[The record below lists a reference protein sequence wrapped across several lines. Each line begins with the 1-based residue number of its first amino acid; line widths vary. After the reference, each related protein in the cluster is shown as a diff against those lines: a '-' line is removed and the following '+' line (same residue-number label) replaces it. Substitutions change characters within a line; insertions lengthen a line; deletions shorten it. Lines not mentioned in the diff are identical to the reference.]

1 MAEEKLI
8 SLGDDEEGIEID
20 IESGDEKSVRVKVE
34 KDDDVEVVETKTESK
49 ESSKSSE
56 DDDDLA
62 NYSEGVKKRIE
73 KLTFKYREAERR
85 EQAALDFARGLK
97 TELDSAKQ
105 RSHQLDTS
113 LLNEANTRLKTQ
125 EQLINDRLRT
135 AIDRGDTETQ
145 ITAQRELANLAV
157 QNDRLQ
163 RAQVQRQYEAQ
174 QIAQAPQ
181 PAPPPPRPDAK
192 AQTWAERNEWFGNDE
207 PMTLTAF
214 SIHKNLVEKEGFD
227 PSADDYYSELDKRI
241 RKEFPHKF
249 QSEQK
254 GKPTSMVASANPSP
268 RSENRKQVKLTPSQV
283 AIAKRLG
290 VSLKEYARQVQRLNG

>member
-8 SLGDDEEGIEID
+8 SLGDDEVGVEID
-20 IESGDEKSVRVKVE
+20 IDSDDEKPVRVKVE
-34 KDDDVEVVETKTESK
+34 KEDIEVVQTKAESK
-49 ESSKSSE
+49 EPAKSSD

-62 NYSEGVKKRIE
+62 SYSDGVKKRIE

-97 TELDSAKQ
+97 TELDSAKHH
-105 RSHQLDTS
+105 SKQLDTS
-113 LLNEANTRLKTQ
+113 LMNEAGSRLKTQ

-163 RAQVQRQYEAQ
+163 RAQVQRQYQDQ
-174 QIAQAPQ
+174 QDARAPMA
-181 PAPPPPRPDAK
+181 PPPPPRPDAK
-192 AQTWAERNEWFGNDE
+192 AQTWAERNDWFGNDE

-249 QSEQK
+249 QSDQK
-254 GKPTSMVASANPSP
+254 GKPTSMVASANQSS
-268 RSENRKQVKLTPSQV
+268 RSENRKQVKLSPSQV

-290 VSLKEYARQVQRLNG
+290 VSLKEYARQVQRMNG